1 MTTINKKSRKPGRP
15 RTYLDGGCMIYFR
28 MNKRRDGARVQK
40 AAWDS
45 GLTVSAFVRQ
55 LVEAKLAKI
64 EKNREG

>member
-1 MTTINKKSRKPGRP
+1 
-15 RTYLDGGCMIYFR
+15 MIYFR